1 MAKSKVAQ
9 ILDVVRD
16 SMIVGDG
23 LAEYHVARQLRDAN
37 RCGTTPSRFNAAR
50 RAAQRTRLVIS
61 RDEGTGT
68 IRIRNNETRLEYTM
82 YP

>member
-9 ILDVVRD
+9 ILEVVRG
-16 SMIVGDG
+16 SMIFGDG
-23 LAEYHVARQLRDAN
+23 LAEYNVAREIRDAN
-37 RCGTTPSRFNAAR
+37 RCGTTPARFNAAR

-61 RDEGTGT
+61 RDEGMGI

-82 YP
+82 HP